1 MMRSEASLTGNKMK
15 PSKQRKLDRQSCMKS
30 YDHNLI
36 VWIRDCYNVS
46 ITSDEIGLKKISK
59 WNLFAHLGLFLLLL
73 AFLKISARSKRRPT
87 ESKQMWTPVMQRWDL
102 QTHTKTNQS
111 QRQQNN
117 EISYLKWTHLVPA
130 ISVCLRSQKKRRR
143 EA

>member
-46 ITSDEIGLKKISK
+46 ITSDEIGLKKNKQMKSLCSFRVIPIII
-59 WNLFAHLGLFLLLL
+59 GLF
-73 AFLKISARSKRRPT
+73 FLKFQPEVSGG
-87 ESKQMWTPVMQRWDL
+87 L
-102 QTHTKTNQS
+102 QKVNKCEPQ
-111 QRQQNN
+111 
-117 EISYLKWTHLVPA
+117 
-130 ISVCLRSQKKRRR
+130 
-143 EA
+143 